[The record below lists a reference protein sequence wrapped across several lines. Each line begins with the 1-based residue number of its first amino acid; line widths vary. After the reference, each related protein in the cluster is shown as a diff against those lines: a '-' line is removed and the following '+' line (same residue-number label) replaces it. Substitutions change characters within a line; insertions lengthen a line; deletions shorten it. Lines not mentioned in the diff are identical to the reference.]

1 MVQHML
7 LVRAGS
13 MDTASRGN
21 YSRLCCSQLRLH
33 IALALAILLLCPA
46 ERRSSPSE
54 LPERIEGLCTD
65 PVSLTLLRNVNRVR
79 EAEGVE
85 PLRCDETASR
95 LATAVTVRQLG
106 LTWLLPLLTRTNF
119 GPLWHTLPADGRAVY
134 LLGSQDLQGSGASD
148 ADAEQELLDAAAA
161 MVSSGN
167 ASVRPL
173 DA

>member
-1 MVQHML
+1 MDP
-7 LVRAGS
+7 AG
-13 MDTASRGN
+13 RGN
-21 YSRLCCSQLRLH
+21 STRFCSSQLH

-54 LPERIEGLCTD
+54 LPERIEGLCSE
-65 PVSLTLLRNVNRVR
+65 PVTLTLLRNANRVR
-79 EAEGVE
+79 EAEGSE

-106 LTWLLPLLTRTNF
+106 RLTRLLPLLTRTDF
-119 GPLWHTLPADGRAVY
+119 GPLWHTLPADGRAVH

-167 ASVRPL
+167 ASVRPPH
-173 DA
+173 A